1 MAAQHRANSERS
13 NSPLYYMSTTDAEV
27 GILLLVPSKGI
38 VDAKKASAVTMAT
51 QLEDERY
58 FIIIR
63 GGSKP
68 EYMNQ

>member
-1 MAAQHRANSERS
+1 
-13 NSPLYYMSTTDAEV
+13 MSTTDAEV